1 MAQRW
6 LPILPALLLAAVAL
20 HQLHA
25 VRTYDLTPWKGGG
38 FGMFASTDV
47 GPARRLEVSLLRGAS
62 SVRVQVPEAVREQAG
77 AVRRLPTQ
85 ERLEALGRAVGAAL
99 PDSAGV
105 YRAIRVEFWRIHFD
119 DALEPTWS
127 LARSVEVVPD

>member
-6 LPILPALLLAAVAL
+6 LPILPAILLAAVAL
-20 HQLHA
+20 HQLYA
-25 VRTYDLTPWKGGG
+25 VRAHDLTPWKGGG

-47 GPARRLEVSLLRGAS
+47 GPTRRLEVSMLRGAS
-62 SVRVQVPEAVREQAG
+62 SVRVQIPEELREQAG
-77 AVRRLPTQ
+77 RVRRLPTP
-85 ERLEALGRAVGAAL
+85 ERLEALGRAVGVAL

-127 LARSVEVVPD
+127 LVRSVDVVSD